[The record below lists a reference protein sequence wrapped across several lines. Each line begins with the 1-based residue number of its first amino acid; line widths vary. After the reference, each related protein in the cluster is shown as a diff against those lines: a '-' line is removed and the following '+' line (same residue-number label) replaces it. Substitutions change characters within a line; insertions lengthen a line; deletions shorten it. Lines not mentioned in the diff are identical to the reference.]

1 MTRPLSR
8 TMLVTLLLASLAMF
22 CLSDLARAAAPSGEL
37 MGCASLL
44 CDEASGCGT
53 TVTKLVAPPVA
64 AVAALLV
71 LTTPAPMTMPLL
83 AAEPPASPGRQVVP
97 VGPRSPPVA

>member
-1 MTRPLSR
+1 
-8 TMLVTLLLASLAMF
+8 MLVALLLASLAMF
-22 CLSDLARAAAPSGEL
+22 CLGDLARAAAPSAEQ
-37 MGCASLL
+37 MNCVSLL

-53 TVTKLVAPPVA
+53 TVTKLVAPPVG
-64 AVAALLV
+64 AVAALVV
-71 LTTPAPMTMPLL
+71 LATPAPTTTPLL